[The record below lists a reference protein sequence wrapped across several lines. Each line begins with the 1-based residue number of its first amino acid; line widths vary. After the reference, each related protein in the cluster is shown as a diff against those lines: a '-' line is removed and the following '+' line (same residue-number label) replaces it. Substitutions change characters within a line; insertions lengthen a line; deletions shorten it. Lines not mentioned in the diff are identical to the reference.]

1 MASVAAPVGD
11 AMGDVTGVEVSILRS
26 GLSFTS
32 VAVSAFTPSFSSVVD
47 LMTGDKDNKDN
58 KDNNSNNN
66 SNNDSN
72 NDSNDNNDNDN
83 DNDNDEARLSGHR
96 KY

>member
-58 KDNNSNNN
+58 N

-83 DNDNDEARLSGHR
+83 DEARLSGH
-96 KY
+96 